1 MESHPSTA
9 GVSKYMSSLE
19 ITPCMRHTYCM
30 PFDFA
35 EKVLYLNRIVTFLF
49 LCFSDLAWIWRIDS
63 RTLDFQF
70 EFSIKITRENL
81 NKKMAEPRPAAPGR
95 RDSVGDATPSG
106 RKNSR
111 TLTKKQIRWDFGYLK
126 INFRPKILAKLK
138 KTDIWKN

>member
-35 EKVLYLNRIVTFLF
+35 EKVLYLNRIVTFFLF

-70 EFSIKITRENL
+70 EFSIIITRENL
-81 NKKMAEPRPAAPGR
+81 HKKWPSLGQRRPVEGTVLEMRHQVVEKIAAHLLRNK
-95 RDSVGDATPSG
+95 SG
-106 RKNSR
+106 
-111 TLTKKQIRWDFGYLK
+111 G
-126 INFRPKILAKLK
+126 ILD
-138 KTDIWKN
+138 T